1 MKIQVWNAFASN
13 NSGSY
18 TIVGAFRDVA
28 VAAEVA
34 KEIAAVCQA
43 HSAWLGEDGD
53 SGMIGSP
60 LHAFIVEHGLRW
72 EDGRGSGDDWPHYG
86 DPPTAEAIGHR
97 VIVHAPYTITIP
109 PTFGELIYAR
119 GGRVEIELDHAHE
132 PLVVEVGVWWAHGT
146 DEAIVARNRAAV
158 RVAIEADP
166 AVQAALVHD
175 DDDSPGPPRPGALRF
190 RDRRSWMDPA
200 ITVGALLRDLITG
213 ARAIAAIADAHG
225 ARHTLRVF
233 EALDER
239 DPLGYLA
246 ERT

>member
-28 VAAEVA
+28 VAADVA
-34 KEIAAVCQA
+34 REIAAVCEA
-43 HSAWLGEDGD
+43 HSAWLGEHSNAD
-53 SGMIGSP
+53 MTGSP
-60 LHAFIVEHGLRW
+60 LRAFIVEHGLRW
-72 EDGRGSGDDWPHYG
+72 EDGRGAGDDWPHYG
-86 DPPTAEAIGHR
+86 DPPTAAAVGHR
-97 VIVHAPYTITIP
+97 VIVHAPYTVTIP

-119 GGRVEIELDHAHE
+119 GGRVEIELDHSHE
-132 PLVVEVGVWWAHGT
+132 PLVVEVGVWWAYGT

-158 RVAIEADP
+158 QAAIEADP
-166 AVQAALVHD
+166 VVQAALARD
-175 DDDSPGPPRPGALRF
+175 ADESAGPPRPGALRF
-190 RDRRSWMDPA
+190 RGPRHWMDPA
-200 ITVGALLRDLITG
+200 VTIGALLRDLVAG
-213 ARAIAAIADAHG
+213 ARAIAAIADGHG
-225 ARHTLRVF
+225 AHHTLRVF